1 MSFWG
6 NLLGGLAAGGL
17 SSLGSALSGHVQMLS
32 SKSLLRMQ
40 QAFQERMANTAH
52 QREVK
57 DLRAAGLNPVLSA
70 TGGSGASTP
79 AGGSA
84 SAPTYDFG
92 SAVTSALSA
101 ADMIKSLDLKD
112 SQIAASKASAAQSIS
127 NASLAA
133 SKNQEQILQNMRLS
147 SERHLFPA
155 FAEQKWE
162 RNKQEI
168 SNLRQINELGYLK
181 NNLINLQ
188 ADSAAQELRH
198 RETYYNQAIDKFE
211 YERKNR
217 LNPAFNRFSG
227 YVGGSNALVSDLL
240 SNIIKAKT
248 IKYY

>member
-1 MSFWG
+1 MS
-6 NLLGGLAAGGL
+6 LLAAALGGMGAGALNAFGT
-17 SSLGSALSGHVQMLS
+17 ALSGGLQYLS

-40 QAFQERMANTAH
+40 QKFIERMANTAH
-52 QREVK
+52 QREVR
-57 DLRAAGLNPVLSA
+57 DLRAAGLNPILSA
-70 TGGSGASTP
+70 TGGSGAATLS
-79 AGGSA
+79 GGSA
-84 SAPTYDFG
+84 SAPSYDFG
-92 SAVTSALSA
+92 SAVNSALSA
-101 ADMIKSLDLKD
+101 VDMIKSLELKD

-198 RETYYNQAIDKFE
+198 RETYYNQAVDKYE

-227 YVGGSNALVSDLL
+227 YVGGSSALVNDIL